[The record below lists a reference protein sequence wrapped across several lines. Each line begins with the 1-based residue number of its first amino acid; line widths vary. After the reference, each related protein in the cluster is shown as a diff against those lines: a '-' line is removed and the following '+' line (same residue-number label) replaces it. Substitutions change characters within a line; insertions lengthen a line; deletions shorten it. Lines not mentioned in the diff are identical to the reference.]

1 MLPKIL
7 STSVIRAAE
16 YGDSHGALYLIDLEN
31 ETHQLVLDW
40 PARSRLLK

>member
-7 STSVIRAAE
+7 STSVIRAANF
-16 YGDSHGALYLIDLEN
+16 GDSHGGLYLIDLEK

-40 PARSRLLK
+40 KD